1 METRA
6 LNAEDLES
14 VLAFWDGLEGIG
26 LSRSDTF
33 DSLLR
38 YLNRNPGMS
47 YIASSKDTLVG
58 TVLCGHDG
66 RRGYIHHLAV
76 AEAYRGR
83 KVGKS
88 LVELSL
94 RALRSEGIDK
104 CHIFVFEDNAGGQ
117 EFWRSLNWKER
128 QDLKLFS
135 HDIDFPS

>member
-117 EFWRSLNWKER
+117 ELATAAPIES
-128 QDLKLFS
+128 
-135 HDIDFPS
+135 